1 MFVLLVKVPQCNWWL
16 WCTYFG
22 SGCSWGVPLC
32 PVQRIT
38 IEEIRNDEWFKKGY
52 VPVKLLEY
60 EDVNLDDLDAVFDD
74 CEVGKVWNAMFF
86 PVYDVCFDWEF
97 NMHLVLSSP

>member
-1 MFVLLVKVPQCNWWL
+1 
-16 WCTYFG
+16 
-22 SGCSWGVPLC
+22 
-32 PVQRIT
+32 VQRIT

-74 CEVGKVWNAMFF
+74 CEVGKALKCYVFF
-86 PVYDVCFDWEF
+86 PFMMPALIENLMCFWF
-97 NMHLVLSSP
+97 YRRHKGLTIWFML

>member
-1 MFVLLVKVPQCNWWL
+1 M
-16 WCTYFG
+16 
-22 SGCSWGVPLC
+22 
-32 PVQRIT
+32 QRIT

-74 CEVGKVWNAMFF
+74 CEVGKALKCYV
-86 PVYDVCFDWEF
+86 PQYDVFFD
-97 NMHLVLSSP
+97 